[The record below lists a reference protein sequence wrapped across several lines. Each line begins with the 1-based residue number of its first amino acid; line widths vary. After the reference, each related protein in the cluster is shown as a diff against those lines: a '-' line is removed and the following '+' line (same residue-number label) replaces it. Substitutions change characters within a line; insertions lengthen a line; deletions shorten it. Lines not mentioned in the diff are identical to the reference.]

1 MSFSCPYPRVMV
13 AVAAL
18 LLLTVPALA
27 QNEPIFGNTGQ
38 VADLNDPFAYGLNPA
53 LGEMT
58 RTQVAVGWQV
68 LHLGLLERSA
78 DLNTGGIIY
87 TTRKFGGG
95 ISLDAGYL
103 STPMW
108 GVKRL
113 RAGFGRRVFAGL
125 SLGVSA
131 GLNQRAFDL
140 SGVDLSHGSYLDP
153 LITGG
158 LNRTVGTLGL
168 GAAYS
173 LPLRGLT
180 LGVLL
185 ENPHEPNISLGGYDD
200 VVLPATWRAG
210 LNWER
215 RFFTLDAGVVDR
227 QWRNTYALGARGTVL
242 GEHSLLARLETDQWS
257 LGARVAINSGSHGIV
272 LCWQGSG
279 KTHPAVRYRHDR
291 LDDRPYA
298 APDLSADRR
307 AVLPQPPSVA
317 VEPVSATTTFYTVA
331 ADVDTALVL
340 VKRLLRR
347 FGPDVDMAQVRSL
360 PRWRIGVLDTT
371 WSDRVTWDIT
381 EGMREAFPENYRP
394 RGSYS
399 PGYRAG
405 MDSLARDLEAGTGG
419 DLVIAAE
426 PDQLDRARYLARKV
440 GADSLGVGRVVIKEL
455 RPLADEALRRRLLRP
470 VGQDSIPPREE
481 ITLYQA
487 KAIGINLP
495 HWGRTEG
502 IRDWTLEIVDSLDQ
516 PVRRFGGAGAPP
528 ARVLWDGLDQAGHRV
543 GVDEY
548 SYRLLWRDE
557 RGMEHRTIARTILV
571 ARRVMQRTLEF
582 GVERTPLQDPR
593 RRQPTLILDPG
604 RRGLRVGED
613 NNQNGGSE

>member
-1 MSFSCPYPRVMV
+1 MV

-257 LGARVAINSGSHGIV
+257 LGARVA
-272 LCWQGSG
+272 
-279 KTHPAVRYRHDR
+279 
-291 LDDRPYA
+291 
-298 APDLSADRR
+298 
-307 AVLPQPPSVA
+307 
-317 VEPVSATTTFYTVA
+317 
-331 ADVDTALVL
+331 
-340 VKRLLRR
+340 
-347 FGPDVDMAQVRSL
+347 
-360 PRWRIGVLDTT
+360 
-371 WSDRVTWDIT
+371 
-381 EGMREAFPENYRP
+381 
-394 RGSYS
+394 
-399 PGYRAG
+399 
-405 MDSLARDLEAGTGG
+405 
-419 DLVIAAE
+419 
-426 PDQLDRARYLARKV
+426 
-440 GADSLGVGRVVIKEL
+440 
-455 RPLADEALRRRLLRP
+455 
-470 VGQDSIPPREE
+470 
-481 ITLYQA
+481 
-487 KAIGINLP
+487 
-495 HWGRTEG
+495 
-502 IRDWTLEIVDSLDQ
+502 
-516 PVRRFGGAGAPP
+516 
-528 ARVLWDGLDQAGHRV
+528 
-543 GVDEY
+543 
-548 SYRLLWRDE
+548 
-557 RGMEHRTIARTILV
+557 
-571 ARRVMQRTLEF
+571 
-582 GVERTPLQDPR
+582 
-593 RRQPTLILDPG
+593 
-604 RRGLRVGED
+604 
-613 NNQNGGSE
+613 